1 MLQCYIPKNT
11 STHFTI
17 EVIKFNYSCHCLS
30 LCLERIVLL
39 SDLPNPKNIRLPYLK
54 YQQMT
59 MNIAQTDGKKVDVIT
74 RDRVMTENSPL
85 ETICLA

>member
-1 MLQCYIPKNT
+1 
-11 STHFTI
+11 
-17 EVIKFNYSCHCLS
+17 
-30 LCLERIVLL
+30 
-39 SDLPNPKNIRLPYLK
+39 
-54 YQQMT
+54 